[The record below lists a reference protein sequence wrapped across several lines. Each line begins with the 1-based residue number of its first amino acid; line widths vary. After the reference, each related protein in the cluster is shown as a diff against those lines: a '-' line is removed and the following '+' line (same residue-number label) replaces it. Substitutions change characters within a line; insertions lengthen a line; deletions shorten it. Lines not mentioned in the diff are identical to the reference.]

1 MSERVG
7 ALVLV
12 ATPIGNLGD
21 LSPRA
26 VETLRSAD
34 LVCCED
40 TRRTRALLSA
50 SGIPAGG
57 RLRSLHAHNEVQRV
71 PELLA
76 AMSGGRTVA
85 VVSDAGTPAVSDP
98 GSRLVSAALDAGL
111 QVTTVPG
118 PSAALAALVVSGLPT
133 DRFCVEGFLPRSG
146 AGRRRRLDSVVS
158 EPRTTVVFES
168 PERLASTLAEL
179 AARAPQRAIAVCRE
193 LTKLHEEVWRGTA
206 SVAADLFAR
215 RFVRGEVVVVVE
227 GARSEPAKAALG
239 PAALGPAARR
249 EPSDDELA
257 QAVASRL
264 GSGRSVRDTADDV
277 ADDLGVSR
285 RRAYRAA
292 LDAERRQRRERG
304 GKRSGV
310 RGDARGRDGSG
321 APGSGARGGGSS
333 GSGAPGDVR
342 PD

>member
-1 MSERVG
+1 MSGRLG
-7 ALVLV
+7 SLVLV

-26 VETLRSAD
+26 AETLRSAD

-50 SGIPAGG
+50 AGIPAGG
-57 RLRSLHAHNEVQRV
+57 RLRSLHAHNEAQRV

-76 AMSGGRTVA
+76 AMSGGRKVA

-98 GSRLVSAALDAGL
+98 GARLVKAALDAGL
-111 QVTTVPG
+111 EVTTVPG

-158 EPRTTVVFES
+158 DPRTTVVFES
-168 PERLASTLAEL
+168 PQRLASTLAEV
-179 AARAPQRAIAVCRE
+179 AARAPGRALAVCRE

-206 SVAADLFAR
+206 STAADLFAR
-215 RFVRGEVVVVVE
+215 RPVRGEVVVVVE
-227 GARSEPAKAALG
+227 GSSGASAEAALG
-239 PAALGPAARR
+239 SAARR

-257 QAVASRL
+257 RAVAARL

-277 ADDLGVSR
+277 ADDLGVGR

-292 LDAERRQRRERG
+292 LDAERRERRARG
-304 GKRSGV
+304 AV
-310 RGDARGRDGSG
+310 RGSSPEAGSPVGG
-321 APGSGARGGGSS
+321 ASGNHRL
-333 GSGAPGDVR
+333 D
-342 PD
+342 